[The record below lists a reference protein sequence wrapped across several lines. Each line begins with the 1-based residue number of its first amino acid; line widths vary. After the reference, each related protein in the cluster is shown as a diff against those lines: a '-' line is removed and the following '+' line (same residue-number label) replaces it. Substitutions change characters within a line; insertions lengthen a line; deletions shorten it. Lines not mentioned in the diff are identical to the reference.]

1 MLQPSATLSSPSG
14 RGRASQQAH
23 GEANFRSGVPAWSDW
38 LASASSFVAP
48 SALLR
53 QQTFASHFILF
64 SVVDRQEVGPGRP
77 GKRAQRLKDL
87 LLDKELRNDI
97 STAEFALKLD
107 LPEEAEQASV
117 IDYEKLAERLEK
129 NLQLLDRRH
138 SRVASDME
146 QSAADLTKRL
156 NDTKAELVS
165 VLSKVKA
172 NLKRYG
178 SEGDVAEGDRAIASS
193 RATQAEDREE
203 REEKEGKVNPFT
215 VFVREDGTVDWDG
228 AIQSGKDLAKYSG
241 ELLGRLQGKSPESDE
256 EEVVVEGKVGEME
269 GHGEASVNPRASLA
283 AIDATP
289 AIAKLFDI
297 VADLEKQ
304 LGAAETERNRS
315 VQPIMA

>member
-1 MLQPSATLSSPSG
+1 
-14 RGRASQQAH
+14 
-23 GEANFRSGVPAWSDW
+23 V
-38 LASASSFVAP
+38 
-48 SALLR
+48 
-53 QQTFASHFILF
+53 LF

-256 EEVVVEGKVGEME
+256 EEVVVEGKGEME

-315 VQPIMA
+315 VQPGIASHSMMDQCILDELYEGRM